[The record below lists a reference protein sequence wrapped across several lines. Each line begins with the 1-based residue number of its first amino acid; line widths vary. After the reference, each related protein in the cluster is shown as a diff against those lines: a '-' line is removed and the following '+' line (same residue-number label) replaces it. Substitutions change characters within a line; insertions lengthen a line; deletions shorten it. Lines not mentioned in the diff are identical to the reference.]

1 MNNDLS
7 NSYLCKQFSR
17 NADLGQGV
25 LIKLLENCPELS
37 PEWLLTGASNMLK
50 TKVVEVERVN
60 EIDYEKIYFDVKH
73 TIEIQKKYI
82 YGLWMQIENK
92 RNAG

>member
-37 PEWLLTGASNMLK
+37 PE
-50 TKVVEVERVN
+50 
-60 EIDYEKIYFDVKH
+60 
-73 TIEIQKKYI
+73 
-82 YGLWMQIENK
+82 
-92 RNAG
+92 

>member
-1 MNNDLS
+1 
-7 NSYLCKQFSR
+7 
-17 NADLGQGV
+17 
-25 LIKLLENCPELS
+25 
-37 PEWLLTGASNMLK
+37 MLK

-82 YGLWMQIENK
+82 YGL
-92 RNAG
+92 